1 MAPKRTG
8 IIDIFSRETN
18 IKNEM
23 SESFSVDQFDEDR
36 AAAYDDRIRR
46 IAPGYDVLHEV
57 LSSMLETKLGP
68 EAHLLIVGAGTGTEI
83 INMGRAQPDWHFTA
97 VDPSADMLT
106 HCRQRMS
113 EAGLDGRVDYVC
125 ERVEDLSVDRLF
137 DGATAVF
144 VSHFLQDRA
153 AKQRFFG
160 AIARRVQPRGPF
172 VFADLYRSG
181 SDTDVRRRW
190 KAWQTH
196 FSRTG
201 VSPEE
206 HERTF
211 ANIERD
217 ISFVDE
223 EDLDAVVSDAGFA
236 SITRLFQSFLW
247 GAWGTTR
254 IADAADGG

>member
-1 MAPKRTG
+1 
-8 IIDIFSRETN
+8 
-18 IKNEM
+18 M

-46 IAPGYDVLHEV
+46 IVPGYGALHEV
-57 LSSMLETKLGP
+57 LSSMLETTLSP
-68 EAHLLIVGAGTGTEI
+68 EAHLLVVGAGTGTEI
-83 INMGRAQPDWHFTA
+83 IEMGRAQPDWQFTA
-97 VDPSADMLT
+97 VDPSPDMLNQ
-106 HCRQRMS
+106 CRRRVT
-113 EAGLDGRVDYVC
+113 EVGLDGRVDYVC
-125 ERVEDLSVDRLF
+125 ERVEDLSGDGLF

-144 VSHFLQDRA
+144 VSHFLQNRE

-160 AIARRVQPRGPF
+160 AIARRVQPRAPF

-181 SDTDVRRRW
+181 SDVDVRRRW
-190 KAWQTH
+190 EAWKTH
-196 FSRTG
+196 FSRAG
-201 VSPEE
+201 VSADE

-223 EDLDAVVSDAGFA
+223 EDLGAIVSDAGFA
-236 SITRLFQSFLW
+236 PITRLFQSFLW

-254 IADAADGG
+254 CANGKGPT